1 MRSANY
7 PGEYPYSMEKTETLK
22 VEQGLTLLLQ
32 FTSFNLEPA
41 PNCINDYLTITDG
54 DEKTLLARSCGPGY
68 YDQNIIVGN
77 SMTAGPLPMPIQSSS
92 SLVNIKFSSD
102 GSSSFPGWS
111 LSWAAVT
118 PGCLF
123 LCKLQRCNVKY
134 STVPIMEIENDKHHF
149 CQSAA

>member
-7 PGEYPYSMEKTETLK
+7 PGEHPYNMEKTETVK

-32 FTSFNLEPA
+32 FTSFNLQPA
-41 PNCINDYLTITDG
+41 PNCIYDYLIITDG
-54 DEKTLLARSCGPGY
+54 DGKTLLGRSCGPGY

-77 SMTAGPLPMPIQSSS
+77 SMTAGPLPVPIQGSS

-123 LCKLQRCNVKY
+123 LCKLQRK
-134 STVPIMEIENDKHHF
+134 I
-149 CQSAA
+149 

>member
-1 MRSANY
+1 
-7 PGEYPYSMEKTETLK
+7 MEKTETLK

-41 PNCINDYLTITDG
+41 PNCINDYLIITDS
-54 DEKTLLARSCGPGY
+54 DEKTLLGRSCGPGY

-102 GSSSFPGWS
+102 GSGSFPGWS

-123 LCKLQRCNVKY
+123 LCKLRRK
-134 STVPIMEIENDKHHF
+134 I
-149 CQSAA
+149 

>member
-41 PNCINDYLTITDG
+41 PSCINDYLIITDG

-77 SMTAGPLPMPIQSSS
+77 SMAARPLPMPIQSSS
-92 SLVNIKFSSD
+92 SLVNVKFSSD

-123 LCKLQRCNVKY
+123 LCKLQRK
-134 STVPIMEIENDKHHF
+134 I
-149 CQSAA
+149 